1 MSVRAVTWVLH
12 ESQSTGNDRLTLIVI
27 ADEADNDGRNAWPGT
42 ERISRLARVPKRTVL
57 RCLQRLEA
65 AGELLILRPEVAGRG
80 RHNRYALTMG
90 RPPDAVAGELGWP
103 PPTLDP
109 TVAASW
115 AADAEECQTDTV
127 PDSPQPGDKA
137 GDAGPETARNG
148 DTSDRFG
155 CHQVAPDPKTQIDT
169 RAPHRRGL
177 DPRPDPVDRIT
188 RADRIRQAEG
198 NRQVAA
204 NAGVAPTP
212 PAAAAELLEGLRA
225 ALGPTAT
232 VAHLRLGEGG
242 LVSTP
247 NEDDDLA

>member
-127 PDSPQPGDKA
+127 PDSPQ
-137 GDAGPETARNG
+137 
-148 DTSDRFG
+148 
-155 CHQVAPDPKTQIDT
+155 
-169 RAPHRRGL
+169 
-177 DPRPDPVDRIT
+177 
-188 RADRIRQAEG
+188 AEG